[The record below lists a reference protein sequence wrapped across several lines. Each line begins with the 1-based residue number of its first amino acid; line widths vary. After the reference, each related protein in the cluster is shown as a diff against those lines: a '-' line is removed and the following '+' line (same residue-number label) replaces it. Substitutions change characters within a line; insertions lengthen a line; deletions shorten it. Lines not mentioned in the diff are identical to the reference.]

1 MATKLSPHQIA
12 QAAFDEAS
20 SSIKTSLQNVEI
32 SIELDHADGD
42 SVTAYP
48 VSTQSEITLAAA
60 QNQDAIAIAPESIAG
75 CRVISLFAS
84 NAGSSTTLA
93 IDVSPSDTGDL
104 WVEIGELV
112 AATGNTYASP
122 SLPAARRA
130 RVRFKT
136 VFAGDGIISIYLNGR
151 S

>member
-1 MATKLSPHQIA
+1 MTSKLSMHQIA

-93 IDVSPSDTGDL
+93 IEVSPSDAGDL
-104 WVEIGELV
+104 WVEIGDLV
-112 AATGNTYASP
+112 AATGDTFINP
-122 SLPAARRA
+122 SLPACRRA
-130 RVRFKT
+130 RVKFKT
-136 VFAGDGIISIYLNGR
+136 AFAGDGIISIYLNGR